1 MDTSAE
7 HVKELEDELL
17 KLRIEN
23 AYLKELREAA
33 FRGGNSSEKNSEN
46 CPQSPRTVQIKRHS
60 RSSRFSKGNIYMY
73 WQKRFDRENLINS
86 WRMKS
91 LKSI

>member
-1 MDTSAE
+1 MVELYLTSEVKSVDTSAE

-23 AYLKELREAA
+23 TYLKRIEEIA

-46 CPQSPRTVQIKRHS
+46 RPQSPRTVQLERHS
-60 RSSRFSKGNIYMY
+60 RSSWFSKSNIYVLA
-73 WQKRFDRENLINS
+73 KAI
-86 WRMKS
+86 
-91 LKSI
+91 

>member
-23 AYLKELREAA
+23 AYLKRIEETA
-33 FRGGNSSEKNSEN
+33 FRGGNSSEKQRELSTV
-46 CPQSPRTVQIKRHS
+46 SRTVQIKRHS
-60 RSSRFSKGNIYMY
+60 RSSRFSKGNIYVLA
-73 WQKRFDRENLINS
+73 KTI
-86 WRMKS
+86 
-91 LKSI
+91 

>member
-23 AYLKELREAA
+23 AYLKRIEEAA
-33 FRGGNSSEKNSEN
+33 FRGGNSSEKTARIVHSLRG
-46 CPQSPRTVQIKRHS
+46 QFKLKRHS
-60 RSSRFSKGNIYMY
+60 RSSRFSKGNIYVLA
-73 WQKRFDRENLINS
+73 KTI
-86 WRMKS
+86 
-91 LKSI
+91 